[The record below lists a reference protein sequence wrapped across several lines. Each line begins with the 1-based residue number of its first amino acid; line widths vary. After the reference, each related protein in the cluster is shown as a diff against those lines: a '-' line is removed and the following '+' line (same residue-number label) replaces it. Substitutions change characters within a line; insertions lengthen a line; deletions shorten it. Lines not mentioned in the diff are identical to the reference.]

1 MQIGVESA
9 RAVENRRIFVVDQ
22 DEIVRAALQFMLH
35 DENETHELAS
45 LTAAIEK
52 AVHWPP
58 DVIVLGNA
66 VLADE
71 GLPVLEQ
78 LADALPRARLLVV
91 GSDQDPL
98 AIKALAAGAH
108 GRIPLPLKLEA
119 VRAVVDRVLGRD
131 A

>member
-22 DEIVRAALQFMLH
+22 DEVIRAALQFMLH
-35 DENETHELAS
+35 DEHETHELAS

-52 AVHWPP
+52 AVDWSP

-66 VLADE
+66 VLVEE

-78 LADALPRARLLVV
+78 LADALPHTRLLVV
-91 GSDQDPL
+91 GAERDPV
-98 AIKALAAGAH
+98 ATKALASGAH
-108 GRIPLPLKLEA
+108 GLIPLPLKLET
-119 VRAVVDRVLGRD
+119 VRAVVDTALGRG